1 MYPGFEHPS
10 LQVVSSSPAYRGVD
24 SGDAAMA
31 STDIFQSPPVTA
43 LGSSAALGGAAAIA
57 AVTASVIPLIH
68 HSLRTNSRISASR
81 NKDMSRCL
89 SANSNTSLRIDRES
103 ISMNGKL

>member
-1 MYPGFEHPS
+1 
-10 LQVVSSSPAYRGVD
+10 
-24 SGDAAMA
+24 MA
-31 STDIFQSPPVTA
+31 WHGMQHACSMNVAKASKDIFQSPPVAA

-81 NKDMSRCL
+81 NKDMSRCM
-89 SANSNTSLRIDRES
+89 SANSNTSLRLDRES
-103 ISMNGKL
+103 ISMNGNLEYFLVS